1 MVRVTTLL
9 SLLLLG
15 GLAAAAPAGTKPD
28 TFGAPEFHTT
38 TQAAVAA
45 FPAGLMVGHEAE
57 MRIPLWGSVNPLLD
71 GAHISVL
78 GHGQLTPSFV
88 RLGPGVRFAP
98 LAVWDV
104 TARWY
109 ATSWFGTF
117 TSLLPV
123 DPTVD
128 STPAVRREMMRAGE
142 QLGGLGMRADL
153 ETRLKGKVG
162 PVVAVLE
169 GVARYNHVKA
179 AGDTPLYYFW
189 EPGDMLNVS
198 ATGWVFHRNAY
209 LFVQAIEHGKPTHR
223 NFDDRR
229 LWIGATAFWTTA
241 QFTEDENIR
250 IGPTVV
256 WKPARGPSVPQLL
269 IASQGWV
276 KSRSQPELLP
286 PYTAVLASW
295 SQ

>member
-1 MVRVTTLL
+1 MTAP
-9 SLLLLG
+9 LLLFLST
-15 GLAAAAPAGTKPD
+15 AHAVPAAPTVD
-28 TFGAPEFHTT
+28 TFGDVEFHGT
-38 TQAAVAA
+38 TQVGAAA

-57 MRIPLWGSVNPLLD
+57 VRVPLWGSVNPLLD
-71 GAHISVL
+71 GAHISFL
-78 GHGQLTPSFV
+78 GNGQLTPSFV
-88 RLGPGVRFAP
+88 RVGPGVRIAP

-109 ATSWFGTF
+109 ATSYFGTF
-117 TSLLPV
+117 TSLLSV
-123 DPTVD
+123 DPAVD
-128 STPAVRREMMRAGE
+128 TTPAVRREQMQNGE

-162 PVVAVLE
+162 PVVAVVE
-169 GVARYNHVKA
+169 GIARYNHVKA
-179 AGDTPLYYFW
+179 SGDTPLYYFW

-209 LFVQAIEHGKPTHR
+209 LFVQAVEHGKPTHR
-223 NFDDRR
+223 NADDRR

-241 QFTEDENIR
+241 PYAEDENIR

-276 KSRSQPELLP
+276 KSRSQPDLLP